1 MEGWWFYLGG
11 LASLSVSYGR
21 LMIFLGT
28 LVSLSVTLGRLV
40 VTHGIFFLSG
50 YSVEFVNYSFNAG
63 SVIWKVLSLSI
74 IHVKLVVLC
83 GYSVKF
89 VNYSCKVGG
98 FMWIL
103 C

>member
-74 IHVKLVVLC
+74 TRQ
-83 GYSVKF
+83 
-89 VNYSCKVGG
+89 VGG